1 MQGGTLPKHA
11 NMPVIETASGAPRT
25 CTRSFPARADQISQA
40 RAFVREILAGCQ
52 LAEDAALICSELAT
66 NAVLHS
72 DSAKP
77 GGRFTV
83 RAEIRDGDYVWVE
96 VEDQGGRWAEDASS
110 DEGGRGLDIVT
121 ALAAYWDIEGDEK
134 ARVVCAR
141 LDWPGLIS
149 DRA

>member
-1 MQGGTLPKHA
+1 LPERT
-11 NMPVIETASGAPRT
+11 NMPVIETASGSPGT
-25 CTRSFPARADQISQA
+25 CTRTFPARADQISQA

-77 GGRFTV
+77 GGWFTV
-83 RAEIRDGDYVWVE
+83 RAEVREGDYVWVE
-96 VEDQGGRWAEDASS
+96 VEDQGGRWAEEDSS
-110 DEGGRGLDIVT
+110 DERGRGLDIVT
-121 ALAAYWDIEGDEK
+121 ALADYWDIEGDEK

-141 LDWPGLIS
+141 LNWLG
-149 DRA
+149 